1 MKSIHQFTVKDIYQ
15 NDVTL
20 EQYKGKVLL
29 IVNTASKCGLTPQY
43 EQMQELY
50 DEMKGKEFEIL
61 AFPSNDFAGQEP
73 LNGMEI
79 QEFCTL
85 NFKTTFPVFDKV
97 VVTGSNACE
106 LFKFLSNKSENGVVN
121 VSPKWNFQKYLINK
135 NGEVVDYF
143 LPITVPTASKIK
155 KAINKLLV

>member
-1 MKSIHQFTVKDIYQ
+1 
-15 NDVTL
+15 
-20 EQYKGKVLL
+20 
-29 IVNTASKCGLTPQY
+29 
-43 EQMQELY
+43 MQELY
-50 DEMKGKEFEIL
+50 DELKGKDFEIL

-97 VVTGSNACE
+97 VVTGSNACA

-143 LPITVPTASKIK
+143 LPITVPNASKIK
-155 KAINKLLV
+155 KAINELLV

>member
-1 MKSIHQFTVKDIYQ
+1 MKSIHQFTVKDIHQ
-15 NDVTL
+15 NDVSL

-50 DEMKGKEFEIL
+50 DELKGKDFEIL
-61 AFPSNDFAGQEP
+61 AFPANDFAGQEP

-97 VVTGSNACE
+97 VVTGSNACA
-106 LFKFLSNKSENGVVN
+106 LFKFLSNKNENGVVN

-155 KAINKLLV
+155 KAINELLV